1 MEYIKKLFSINK
13 KSEILMDEEEQQI
26 FFNQKQSKNN
36 QKSIFDDDVY
46 PVASKH
52 SKKRTQENYFDRD
65 QLSMKEIKE
74 FLARFYER
82 NKLDLEKCFI
92 FVVILAL
99 AIVLIGICLVLV
111 QTFDQENI
119 ERKTYL
125 LDNDVIKPINDMKN
139 NYKLITLAN
148 QLQILIIWNNQTQ
161 FSSVSLDINA
171 GSWQESQKT
180 PGLAH
185 LLEHMTFLQSQKY
198 KEQYYF
204 DNFLSVN
211 GGYTDSFTSFDHTNF
226 FFTIKTY
233 ALQKALDIFAHMFI
247 DPVYDLELA
256 KKESSVVES
265 EFKISLQDD
274 NQKIR
279 HLLTIM
285 SDPSHPYSRFTAG
298 NVQTLRDNF
307 EVNIVE
313 ELESFRSSYYSSN
326 LMKLVIFTEESIENV
341 EEYIKPFQEIVN
353 NLTDEPNF
361 KEFKKPLKNTKKIV
375 KLKTLDENE
384 VLYTVFQIDLD
395 KSQFQKRPIEF
406 ITYFLN
412 NNMDGGLKYYLNQQ
426 LDLILD
432 LEVGNILEQENYTI
446 FYIKFIVQNKKLNK
460 FQTIV
465 NALVNYLEFIK
476 EKGLEISIYQERA
489 LISNMTFSY
498 NGHSYMTQENV
509 SNYAWNLN
517 EYDYRE
523 VFAADSLW
531 SDDFDKNLMKKVINQ
546 MQDFDNIILIAG
558 SSNFS
563 NQNLDDIV
571 LEDQEE
577 LSDIEGKDQASYKYN
592 FIELSANSQ
601 LAENE
606 SGEDVNQFQ
615 DQPKSEVQIPNE
627 FQFLN
632 TDEFDNSVP
641 LYDIQY
647 SEKTL
652 IQEDIEY
659 MKALNETLLQT
670 FQVQQKNQYIPSN
683 FALEDI
689 CYKNQM
695 NLNYTYIDLSQHVL
709 PDPNSNVCLYSPYE
723 NPTRKFTN
731 FNFTEFYF
739 ESYMTCDSATY
750 IQQSQKY
757 PSLIKYENGIEG
769 WYKLDLQYGV
779 PQIVGYF
786 NIQFQDRFESPRDVI
801 KGKIIA
807 NIFQQKVQEFFSEAL
822 ESGYL
827 IEVTSQYSS
836 LNIKIVGWSQNFDR
850 VVFDVFRIWK
860 YIDITPE
867 DYQNSVEEIKEQINN
882 YQQWDT
888 TTQGKDYFLKKVML
902 EEFIDPKMQLQV
914 LQKISY
920 QDVLKHSEIERNKLK
935 LIGLLAGNI
944 QSSYAQNLYN
954 ELDLNIQFNK
964 ELQEY
969 RNVYGVFDIDSLYL
983 IKVKTASFQQ
993 DVSRSLVAF
1002 YQIGKRN
1009 SITITE
1015 GRIVMKLFKQYIQ
1028 NYLINEKQKIYKI
1041 NTELISY
1048 GSYDGILIT
1057 VQAEDSTIIQ
1067 MQNDLQDTIIQFQQ
1081 NLPLFL
1087 DDSFENILQTELG
1100 AINSMPLSL
1109 VYNVEY
1115 FWKQLTDF
1123 NYVFDE
1129 QNILAQQIQNTTKQ
1143 DIISAFESIFVKDP
1157 KAVIVQV
1164 HNYYDS
1170 LKKTSSSIKQKNQK
1184 ENIVVITDIY
1194 KQMKNRNFNKF
1205 VGEFI

>member
-1 MEYIKKLFSINK
+1 MEYLKKLFSINK

-26 FFNQKQSKNN
+26 FFSEKQNKSN

-52 SKKRTQENYFDRD
+52 NKKKIQENYFDRD
-65 QLSMKEIKE
+65 QLSIKEVKE

-99 AIVLIGICLVLV
+99 AIVLIGICLVLI
-111 QTFDQENI
+111 QTFDQQNI
-119 ERKTYL
+119 ERKTQL
-125 LDNDVIKPINDMKN
+125 LDNEVIKPINDMKN

-161 FSSVSLDINA
+161 FSSVSLDINV

-198 KEQYYF
+198 KEKYYF

-226 FFTIKTY
+226 FFTVKTF

-247 DPVYDLELA
+247 DPIFDLELA
-256 KKESSVVES
+256 KKESIVVES
-265 EFKISLQDD
+265 EFKVSLQDD

-285 SDPSHPYSRFTAG
+285 SDPSHPYSRFTSG

-307 EVNIVE
+307 EINIVE

-326 LMKLVIFTEESIENV
+326 LMKLVIFTEENIENV
-341 EEYIKPFQEIVN
+341 EEYIQPFQDIVN

-361 KEFKKPLKNTKKIV
+361 QEFKKPLKNTKKIV

-446 FYIKFIVQNKKLNK
+446 FYIKFIVQNKKLNE

-476 EKGLEISIYQERA
+476 EKGLENSIYQERA
-489 LISNMTFSY
+489 LISNLTFSY

-517 EYDYRE
+517 EYDYKE

-531 SDDFDKNLMKKVINQ
+531 SDNLDKNLMKKVINQ

-563 NQNLDDIV
+563 NQNLDDFV
-571 LEDQEE
+571 LEDYEE
-577 LSDIEGKDQASYKYN
+577 LSDIENKELSAYV
-592 FIELSANSQ
+592 ELSANSQ
-601 LAENE
+601 LINNE
-606 SGEDVNQFQ
+606 EDNQSNQ
-615 DQPKSEVQIPNE
+615 LHDQSKSDAQSPNL

-632 TDEFDNSVP
+632 TDDFDNSVP

-647 SEKTL
+647 SEKALT
-652 IQEDIEY
+652 EVDIKY
-659 MKALNETLLQT
+659 MKAINETLQQK
-670 FQVQQKNQYIPSN
+670 FQVEQRNQYIPSN
-683 FALEDI
+683 TILEDI
-689 CYKNQM
+689 CDKNYM
-695 NLNYTYIDLSQHVL
+695 FINYTFIDLSQHVL
-709 PDPNSNVCLYSPYE
+709 PDPNSNICLYSPYE

-731 FNFTEFYF
+731 FNFTEFEF
-739 ESYMTCDSATY
+739 QSYMSCDSAAY
-750 IQQSQKY
+750 IEQSQKY
-757 PSLIKYENGIEG
+757 PSLIKYESGIEG

-786 NIQFQDRFESPRDVI
+786 SIQFQDRFESPRDVI

-807 NIFQQKVQEFFSEAL
+807 NIFQKKIQEFFSEAL

-827 IEVTSQYSS
+827 IEVFSQYSS
-836 LNIKIVGWSQNFDR
+836 LNIKVVGWSQNFDT
-850 VVFDVFRIWK
+850 VVINIFKIWK
-860 YIDITPE
+860 QIDITEE

-914 LQKISY
+914 LQKIQY
-920 QDVLKHSEIERNKLK
+920 KDVLKHSEIERQKSK
-935 LIGLLAGNI
+935 LIGLLTGNI
-944 QSSYAQNLYN
+944 QSSKAQNLYN
-954 ELDLNIQFNK
+954 ELDMNIQFNK

-993 DVSRSLVAF
+993 DISRSLVAF

-1041 NTELISY
+1041 NTELISF

-1057 VQAEDSTIIQ
+1057 IQAEDSSIIQ
-1067 MQNDLQDTIIQFQQ
+1067 MQNDFQDTIIQFQQ

-1087 DDSFENILQTELG
+1087 EDSFENIIQTELW
-1100 AINSMPLSL
+1100 AVNSTPLSL
-1109 VYNVEY
+1109 VHNVEY

-1129 QNILAQQIQNTTKQ
+1129 QNILTQQIQNTTQQ
-1143 DIISAFESIFVKDP
+1143 DIIQAFENIFVKNP

-1170 LKKTSSSIKQKNQK
+1170 VKKTNSQIKQKNEN
-1184 ENIVVITDIY
+1184 ENIIVITDIY

-1205 VGEFI
+1205 AGEII